1 MGYTRAR
8 GSTGYNASELPTAGK
23 QSCRTVTHLQQPD
36 SHIMSWY
43 SNTGVVLTAS
53 LLSKPHTHLVA
64 AVGSQ
69 TAPFYSTREK
79 NQSSLLLEIR
89 KEGSTGLG
97 KWYLIW
103 TPIWFHIHASNPKT
117 PSEYPWMQYLLLTGD
132 KEWVFSSTC
141 LLPIKHC
148 FFHLPPLTPPQSTPA
163 NDPTG
168 RKQAKHF
175 LQSKSREIQLHNQL

>member
-1 MGYTRAR
+1 MVGYTRAK

-69 TAPFYSTREK
+69 TAPFYSTRE
-79 NQSSLLLEIR
+79 NQSSLLLKIR

-97 KWYLIW
+97 KWHLIW
-103 TPIWFHIHASNPKT
+103 TPIWFHIHASSPKNT
-117 PSEYPWMQYLLLTGD
+117 FRILLNAVSASHWRQRMGLLLY
-132 KEWVFSSTC
+132 
-141 LLPIKHC
+141 LP
-148 FFHLPPLTPPQSTPA
+148 TS
-163 NDPTG
+163 N
-168 RKQAKHF
+168 
-175 LQSKSREIQLHNQL
+175 